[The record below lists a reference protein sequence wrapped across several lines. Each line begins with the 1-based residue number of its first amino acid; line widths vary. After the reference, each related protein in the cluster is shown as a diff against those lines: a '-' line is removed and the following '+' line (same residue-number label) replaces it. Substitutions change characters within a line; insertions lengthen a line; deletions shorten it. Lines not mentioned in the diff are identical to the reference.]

1 MAPQKPKRPSM
12 LTRQRQL
19 RAQQQQVR
27 NASRNQLPSAGGS
40 SGNSRQ
46 ARAQR
51 ANTTRAQAANNQ
63 RIINRGMEGFIR
75 RGQAND
81 KADAAARGTG
91 PSGTTRTAGA
101 GGVLGRPKPSAVTSP
116 NRPASKPSGQP
127 ASRGGALARNP
138 GGAVTRPNGQPTRPR
153 GGAIEKA
160 GPTIDVK
167 ANTAKLSAGSTRPSS
182 NARPALSAGRPG
194 GAVASTTSRTT
205 AATESAAGGAARGLA
220 RGAGRALARGAGA
233 ALMIPA
239 LVDAA
244 REVVQGTQGNQEWA
258 RRSASLRNKPAGVR
272 TGTASGRTGRGGT
285 TADVKPAA
293 PAPRTVNGGKNIL
306 RGVEGTGRY
315 VSGDMQ
321 TDWRGPK
328 PKPRPAPTQSG
339 SASTPSRGSSSGSG
353 SSSPRSMPRA
363 VIRSSAGPAPDAG
376 MKNQD
381 KNFRGNLFEK
391 TFGYKPGQAPDQTK
405 GSSKQLDTKS
415 DIYTPTT
422 KVDGSQYANKSIDM
436 KKVNE
441 YDRRRRRYY
450 D

>member
-27 NASRNQLPSAGGS
+27 SASRNQLPSAGGS

-81 KADAAARGTG
+81 KADAAARGSG

-101 GGVLGRPKPSAVTSP
+101 GGVLGRPKPSAVTTS
-116 NRPASKPSGQP
+116 NRPVNKPSNQP
-127 ASRGGALARNP
+127 VSRGGALVRSP
-138 GGAVTRPNGQPTRPR
+138 GGAVTRPNVQPTRPR
-153 GGAIEKA
+153 GGQIEKA

-167 ANTAKLSAGSTRPSS
+167 ANTNKLSAGSARPGS

-194 GAVASTTSRTT
+194 GAIATTTPRATATTKPNSST
-205 AATESAAGGAARGLA
+205 AKKLV
-220 RGAGRALARGAGA
+220 RGAGSAGLAGA
-233 ALMIPA
+233 LLPAALDARDSILRTAGLSEGQVKAMSTLDRAIQSGGA
-239 LVDAA
+239 SLAVDA
-244 REVVQGTQGNQEWA
+244 REA
-258 RRSASLRNKPAGVR
+258 L
-272 TGTASGRTGRGGT
+272 SGRP
-285 TADVKPAA
+285 KLAA
-293 PAPRTVNGGKNIL
+293 AKPRTVNGGKNIL

-321 TDWRGPK
+321 TEWRAPK
-328 PKPRPAPTQSG
+328 PKPRPTPTQFG
-339 SASTPSRGSSSGSG
+339 SDFTPSRGSSSPGSG
-353 SSSPRSMPRA
+353 GSAPRSMPRA
-363 VIRSSAGPAPDAG
+363 VTRSSGPAPDAG

-391 TFGYKPGQAPDQTK
+391 TFGYKPGQAPYQSK
-405 GSSKQLDTKS
+405 GNSNQFDTKS
-415 DIYTPTT
+415 DVYTPST
-422 KVDGSQYANKSIDM
+422 KVDGSQYADKKPDM
-436 KKVNE
+436 KKVDE
-441 YDRRRRRYY
+441 YNRRRRRYY